1 MRVPEKGKPDF
12 SVLGDKKLTEYRTM
26 VNDMIG
32 ACSHD
37 AETVSVLKT
46 LWKALNDEIIDRMCK
61 EVSDNPAISARKIRF
76 RTSSLRR
83 LTK

>member
-12 SVLGDKKLTEYRTM
+12 SVLGDKKLTDYRTM

-37 AETVSVLKT
+37 ANAVAVLKT
-46 LWKALNDEIIDRMCK
+46 LWKALNDEIIDRIPA
-61 EVSDNPAISARKIRF
+61 EVPEKPVMSMRKSRF
-76 RTSSLRR
+76 RTSSMRR

>member
-12 SVLGDKKLTEYRTM
+12 SVLGDKKLNEYRTM

-37 AETVSVLKT
+37 AETVAVLKT
-46 LWKALNDEIIDRMCK
+46 LWKALNDEITDR
-61 EVSDNPAISARKIRF
+61 ISAEVPDKPMMTVRKIRF
-76 RTSSLRR
+76 RTSSMRR

>member
-12 SVLGDKKLTEYRTM
+12 SVLGDKKLTDYRTM

-32 ACSHD
+32 ACSND
-37 AETVSVLKT
+37 AETVAVLKT
-46 LWKALNDEIIDRMCK
+46 LWKALNDEIIDR
-61 EVSDNPAISARKIRF
+61 ISAEVPDKPVMTVRKIRF
-76 RTSSLRR
+76 RTSSMRR

>member
-12 SVLGDKKLTEYRTM
+12 SLLGDKKLTEYRTM

-37 AETVSVLKT
+37 TETVAVLKT
-46 LWKALNDEIIDRMCK
+46 LWKSLNDEIIERIPA
-61 EVSDNPAISARKIRF
+61 EVPDKPVISARKTRF